1 VKIAIVK
8 LSALGDIVHAM
19 VALQFI
25 KAHAPEIR
33 IDWIVEERFVDVL
46 KNNPDIDN
54 ILPVNLKALKTNK
67 MGIFAQFKKI
77 RSYAGNNYDLVI
89 DAQGLIKSAVIAK
102 LVSPWMVCMPKTCRE
117 QVRRSP
123 WMVCMPQACREQA
136 RRLPWTMFMA
146 NTGQEQMRRENGVA
160 GFNADSVREKA
171 ASWFYDIKVAC
182 AYDANTIDRNAL
194 ILSSPLGINISTEQ
208 ILNKKP
214 FLFFNNEDPQ
224 IYDLLSKDRNN
235 IVLVIGSTWESRNY
249 PADKYV
255 KIAEALQQNCLV
267 TWGNE
272 QEKATAEW
280 MATQSDLIKVTPK
293 MDLNSLKALI
303 ANADLLIGNDT
314 GPTHMAW
321 GLNRPSITIFGPT
334 PVSRVYQTDINK
346 VVKSASI
353 VNPYKLNKQDY
364 SIKDIDER
372 EIIEQAKFLLS
383 L

>member
-25 KAHAPEIR
+25 KAHSTEIQ
-33 IDWIVEERFVDVL
+33 IDWIVEERFAGLL

-54 ILPVNLKALKTNK
+54 ILAVNLKALKTDK
-67 MGIFAQFKKI
+67 AGIFSQFKKI
-77 RSYAGNNYDLVI
+77 RSYAVNNYDMII
-89 DAQGLIKSAVIAK
+89 DAQGLIKSAAIAK
-102 LVSPWMVCMPKTCRE
+102 LVLPG
-117 QVRRSP
+117 
-123 WMVCMPQACREQA
+123 MVCMPQVGQELA
-136 RRLPWTMFMA
+136 RRGT
-146 NTGQEQMRRENGVA
+146 RIA
-160 GFNADSVREKA
+160 GFDAGSVREKA
-171 ASWFYDIKVAC
+171 ASWFYDVKVAC
-182 AYDANTIDRNAL
+182 AYDVNTIDRNAL
-194 ILSSPLGINISTEQ
+194 ILSSPLGFDISTEQ

-224 IYDLLSKDRNN
+224 IYDLLSKDRSN
-235 IVLVIGSTWESRNY
+235 IVLVIGSTWDSRNY
-249 PADKYV
+249 PAAKYV

-272 QEKATAEW
+272 QERTTAEW
-280 MATQSDLIKVTPK
+280 MASQSDLIKVTPK

-303 ANADLLIGNDT
+303 AKADLLIGNDT

-372 EIIEQAKFLLS
+372 EIIEQARFLLS

>member
-25 KAHAPEIR
+25 KAHSPEIQ
-33 IDWIVEERFVDVL
+33 IDWIVEERFAGLL

-54 ILPVNLKALKTNK
+54 ILTVNLKALKTDK
-67 MGIFAQFKKI
+67 AGIFSQFKKI
-77 RSYAGNNYDLVI
+77 RSYAVNNYDMII
-89 DAQGLIKSAVIAK
+89 DAQGLIKSAAIAK
-102 LVSPWMVCMPKTCRE
+102 LVLPG
-117 QVRRSP
+117 
-123 WMVCMPQACREQA
+123 MVCMPQVGQELA
-136 RRLPWTMFMA
+136 RRGT
-146 NTGQEQMRRENGVA
+146 RIA
-160 GFNADSVREKA
+160 GFDAGSVREKA
-171 ASWFYDIKVAC
+171 ASWFYDVKVAC
-182 AYDANTIDRNAL
+182 AYDVNTIDRNAL
-194 ILSSPLGINISTEQ
+194 ILSSPLGFNISTEQ

-214 FLFFNNEDPQ
+214 FLFFNNEDPK
-224 IYDLLSKDRNN
+224 IYDLLSKDRSN
-235 IVLVIGSTWESRNY
+235 IVLVIGSTWDSRNY
-249 PADKYV
+249 PAAKYV

-272 QEKATAEW
+272 QEKTTAEW
-280 MATQSDLIKVTPK
+280 MASQSDLIKVTPK

-303 ANADLLIGNDT
+303 AKADLLIGNDT

-372 EIIEQAKFLLS
+372 EIIQQARFLLS

>member
-1 VKIAIVK
+1 MKIAIVK

-25 KAHAPEIR
+25 KAHSPEIQ
-33 IDWIVEERFVDVL
+33 IDWIVEERFADVL
-46 KNNPDIDN
+46 KYNPDIDN
-54 ILPVNLKALKTNK
+54 ILTVNLKALKTDK
-67 MGIFAQFKKI
+67 AGFFTQLKKI
-77 RSYAGNNYDLVI
+77 RSYANNNYDLVI
-89 DAQGLIKSAVIAK
+89 DAQGLIKSAVTAK
-102 LVSPWMVCMPKTCRE
+102 LLSPWK
-117 QVRRSP
+117 
-123 WMVCMPQACREQA
+123 VCMPQASRELA
-136 RRLPWTMFMA
+136 RR
-146 NTGQEQMRRENGVA
+146 GKRIA
-160 GFNADSVREKA
+160 GFDADSIREKA
-171 ASWFYDIKVAC
+171 ASWFYDVKVAC

-194 ILSSPLGINISTEQ
+194 ILSSPLGIDITKEQ
-208 ILNKKP
+208 ILNKNP

-224 IYDLLSKDRNN
+224 IYDFLLKDQIN
-235 IVLVIGSTWESRNY
+235 IVLVIGSTWDSRNY
-249 PADKYV
+249 PADKFV

-267 TWGNE
+267 IWGSE

-280 MATQSDLIKVTPK
+280 MATQSELIKVMPK
-293 MDLNSLKALI
+293 LDLNSLKALI
-303 ANADLLIGNDT
+303 AKADLLIGNDT

-346 VVKSASI
+346 VVKSAST

-372 EIIEQAKFLLS
+372 EIIEQAKLLLS